1 MSNTSPKTFHYKD
14 YADIDYKSN
23 HVVVLDHLN
32 GFDADLNNDILARLD
47 QHAQRVGTHYV
58 FDERIKNKYP
68 NLDFYHVEYFPTIK
82 FMEDRHVATD
92 KRFKNFLCSF
102 NGTDSVARQF
112 LTSAL
117 YKQALFKAAYCS
129 KNFVYDEDRLDG
141 NIQQYCSDDLER
153 YIRKFFVGNPEF
165 YQQTYSFDYKPY
177 AHSANIDILLDK
189 INGSFVQLVTE
200 TIGESYY
207 PWLTEKIIYPIV
219 TKSLWVAY
227 AQPGYYKFLEA
238 ECGFK
243 PYSKI
248 FDYSFDQQTNP
259 VLRVLELLDTI
270 SKFKHLSIPDWHD
283 LYLLEQDTIEHNYD
297 QYYSKRYRP

>member
-1 MSNTSPKTFHYKD
+1 MSNTSPKTFHYTD
-14 YADIDYKSN
+14 YADIDYQSD
-23 HVVVLDHLN
+23 HVIVLDHLN
-32 GFDADLNNDILARLD
+32 GFTSQYHNDILARLN
-47 QHAQRVGTHYV
+47 QHPQRVGTHYI
-58 FDERIKNKYP
+58 FDERVKNKYS
-68 NLDFYHVEYFPTIK
+68 NLDLYHVEFFPTIK
-82 FMEDRHVATD
+82 FMEQDHVSTD
-92 KRFKNFLCSF
+92 KRFKNFVCSF

-117 YKQALFKAAYCS
+117 YKQGLFKTDYCS

-141 NIQQYCSDDLER
+141 NIQQYCSGDTER

-165 YQQTYSFDYKPY
+165 YQQIHSFDYAPY
-177 AHSANIDILLDK
+177 AHSNNINILLDK

-207 PWLTEKIIYPIV
+207 PWLTEKIIYPIA
-219 TKSLWVAY
+219 TRSLWVAY
-227 AQPGYYKFLEA
+227 AQPGYYKFLET
-238 ECGFK
+238 ECGFR
-243 PYSKI
+243 PYTKI

-270 SKFKHLSIPDWHD
+270 TKFRFLSSADWHD

-297 QYYSKRYRP
+297 QYYSGRYRP